1 MSVKSVYGILFFIL
15 TSLCVKAQVTTSAN
29 PPSIKWQQIENDNS
43 TVIFPKG
50 LESQAYRFATIIDL
64 IDKNKRRSIGP
75 KASKIPIVMHGL
87 SMEPNGFV
95 ASVPFRSEIYTT
107 PFSDWN
113 VLGQVDWLDVLAIHE
128 YRHVLQND
136 NATVGFSKLA
146 RIITGRSGWSAIL
159 GLTDPAWFAEGD
171 AVVSESLL
179 TNAGRGR
186 LPSFTEEVRANMY
199 AGKSFSYNKSR
210 NGSFKTLM
218 PSHYPFGYLLNLKAR
233 KDFGNDVWASVIHDA
248 NYFKS
253 LIYPFSGAIKRNTGL
268 KAKKLYT
275 AAYSDF
281 EAQNKSILES
291 SDLMP
296 FENVNEPHK
305 KEVENYTYSH
315 VLGNGDLVVRKST
328 FKETPHLFRMK
339 DGKRLVDIGHSNNNY
354 ISYSKKSAI
363 WLENQTAPRWDN
375 VDLARIVHF
384 DFSSGE
390 KTILQEKDRIY
401 YAAISPDDKRFIS
414 VKVDLNLDF
423 GLGEYDKESGS
434 LIMNLSNEEDW
445 EIGYP
450 MYDLTQPILYYIVK
464 KNSLLAIVKHHL
476 VTGEKTLLTNWENN
490 VMVEPAQTDDYIL
503 FRGTFSGIDNVY
515 AVSKSGDKQIRK
527 LSSVPVSAGYP
538 AYNQESKELLFSNST
553 NTGYYVAKSKLDI
566 ASSKVIKPT
575 STKES
580 IVYKDLNALPENDNI
595 LDKLP
600 DNSYESKPYKG
611 FFRGWKFHSWGLIPA
626 FGSSTENSNIP
637 SLSSSQVYVNMDDI
651 LGANSL
657 NLGYTRYLSEDENA
671 YSVDYG
677 MGKYFVKFNVGY
689 EYRGRKVEAMRGN
702 RILEFDE
709 QEATV
714 GLSVPLEMIAGN
726 YTWRTNAAANW
737 KGIQQFRA
745 SEFFGFD
752 NSKFGLYEVSG
763 NVSAIR
769 RRAYQ
774 NLQPKFGFTLGANFA
789 RSFKVD
795 IAERLVL
802 SNTIF
807 LPGIG
812 RNHGLELQ
820 QAYYSEPLP
829 ETIPDNVYRF
839 PFQFS
844 VGRGRESIPFFQQ
857 AYRTSVNYRLP
868 LLYPDFGL
876 NGITYFKRL
885 RMNLFFDYAHI
896 KDREGQ
902 TNLKSIGGELRLDQT
917 FLNFADIPVGIRVGY
932 RFKNEFLPD
941 LSPVFV
947 NFIFGE

>member
-1 MSVKSVYGILFFIL
+1 MSVKLVYGILFFIL

-146 RIITGRSGWSAIL
+146 KIITGRSGWSAIL

-199 AGKSFSYNKSR
+199 AGKFFSYNKSR
-210 NGSFKTLM
+210 NGSFKTRM

-296 FENVNEPHK
+296 FENVNQPHK

-315 VLGNGDLVVRKST
+315 VLGNGDLVARKST
-328 FKETPHLFRMK
+328 YKETPHLFRMK
-339 DGKRLVDIGHSNNNY
+339 DGKRLVDIGHSNNSY
-354 ISYSKKSAI
+354 ISYSRKSAI
-363 WLENQTAPRWDN
+363 WLENQTDPRWDN
-375 VDLARIVHF
+375 VDLARIVYF

-390 KTILQEKDRIY
+390 KTVLQEKERIY
-401 YAAISPDDKRFIS
+401 YAAISPDDMRFIS
-414 VKVDLNLDF
+414 VNVDLNLNYS
-423 GLGEYDKESGS
+423 LCEYEKEGGAF
-434 LIMNLSNEEDW
+434 IKTLSNEQGW

-450 MYDLTQPILYYIVK
+450 LYDLTNPILYYIVK
-464 KNSLLAIVKHHL
+464 KNSLLAIMKHNL
-476 VTGEKTLLTNWENN
+476 DTDDKTFLTDWENN
-490 VMVEPAQTDDYIL
+490 VMVEPSQTEDYIL

-527 LSSVPVSAGYP
+527 LSSVPVAAGYP
-538 AYNQESKELLFSNST
+538 SYNHTSKELIFSNST
-553 NTGYYVAKSKLDI
+553 NTGYHLAKSRLDVGSSSVI
-566 ASSKVIKPT
+566 KTRSSKK
-575 STKES
+575 SL
-580 IVYKDLNALPENDNI
+580 VYKDLNELPENDNI
-595 LDKLP
+595 LEKLP
-600 DNSYESKPYKG
+600 DTSYEAKPYNG
-611 FFRGWKFHSWGLIPA
+611 FFRGWKFHSWGLLPA
-626 FGSSTENSNIP
+626 FGSSSENSSLP
-637 SLSSSQVYVNMDDI
+637 SLTSSTAYLNMDDI

-657 NLGYTRYLSEDENA
+657 YFEYTRFISEDENA
-671 YSVDYG
+671 YSVAYI
-677 MGKYFVKFNVGY
+677 MGKFFAKLNLGY

-714 GLSVPLEMIAGN
+714 GLSVPLEIIKGN
-726 YTWRTNAAANW
+726 YTWRTNAAASW

-752 NSKFGLYEVSG
+752 NSKFGLYDLSG
-763 NVSAIR
+763 NISAIR

-774 NLQPKFGFTLGANFA
+774 NLQTRFGFTLGANYA
-789 RSFKVD
+789 KSFRVD
-795 IAERLVL
+795 IAERLIL

-812 RNHGLELQ
+812 KNHGLELQ
-820 QAYYSEPLP
+820 HAYYTEPLP

-839 PFQFS
+839 PTQFS
-844 VGRGRESIPFFQQ
+844 VGRGREIIPFFQQ
-857 AYRTSVNYRLP
+857 AYRTSVNYRMP

-896 KDREGQ
+896 MDREGQ
-902 TNLKSIGGELRLDQT
+902 TNLKSIGGEFRLDQT
-917 FLNFADIPVGIRVGY
+917 LLNFADIPVGIRVGY

-947 NFIFGE
+947 NFIIGE